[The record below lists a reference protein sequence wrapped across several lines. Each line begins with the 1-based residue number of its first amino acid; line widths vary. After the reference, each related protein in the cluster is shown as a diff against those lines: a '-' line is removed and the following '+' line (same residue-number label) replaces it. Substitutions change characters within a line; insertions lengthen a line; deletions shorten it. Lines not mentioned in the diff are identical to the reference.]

1 MHFSSSVNFG
11 IGDKRIVDVVRFAM
25 YRKDSI
31 SPFFFLHTRRQ
42 GMKYIYIPLRAASRK
57 LFGKSRVSMGKEVN
71 DIISGA
77 YCGRASRREKIRD
90 LWVDLDLD

>member
-1 MHFSSSVNFG
+1 
-11 IGDKRIVDVVRFAM
+11 
-25 YRKDSI
+25 
-31 SPFFFLHTRRQ
+31 
-42 GMKYIYIPLRAASRK
+42 
-57 LFGKSRVSMGKEVN
+57 MGKEVN